1 MKKYVLSALL
11 LLSFS
16 LPAHAQIVNTE
27 TLFRNIADDPLALTA
42 GGTVDIQQGN
52 TQLLV
57 LEFDAGGRFRRG
69 AHEVLLNGAHAQS
82 SASEKQI
89 GNKSFGHLRY
99 RYWLSNFVQAEA
111 FGQLA
116 QDRFRL
122 ISLRTLAGLGPRF
135 IPFKNKMFE
144 WAIYCAYFYEV
155 ERVDGSVDFPN
166 GKTRKTNRANIASTA
181 RLDYKKLTIRQTIYA
196 QPALNNPTNIRVLHQ
211 LDFAVAISDYLSLTW
226 ALEQTR
232 DSIAP
237 SDVVPYDNSLKG
249 GLKLDL

>member
-1 MKKYVLSALL
+1 MKKYVISAVLL
-11 LLSFS
+11 FS
-16 LPAHAQIVNTE
+16 SATPAQAQIVNTE
-27 TLFRNIADDPLALTA
+27 TLFRDVSDDPLAFTA

-57 LEFDAGGRFRRG
+57 LEFNAGGRFRRA

-82 SASEKQI
+82 SASDKQI
-89 GNKSFGHLRY
+89 GSKSFGHLRY
-99 RYWLSNFVQAEA
+99 RYWFSELVQGEA

-116 QDRFRL
+116 RDRFRL

-135 IPFKNKMFE
+135 VPFKNTMFE
-144 WAIYCAYFYEV
+144 WAISCAYFYEV
-155 ERVDGSVDFPN
+155 EEVEGSVDFPN
-166 GKTRKTNRANIASTA
+166 GKTRKTNRANISSAA
-181 RLDYKKLTIRQTIYA
+181 RLDYKRLTVRQTIYA
-196 QPALNNPTNIRVLHQ
+196 QPALNDPTNIRVLHQ

-226 ALEQTR
+226 ALEQSR